1 MRRQRFAPPPC
12 REFFET
18 LMSET
23 HVSSSSSTASSPASP
38 TAASSGPSESA
49 FRVAALQMVSTPDRE
64 RNLAEAERLIAEAA
78 ADGAQLV
85 LLPEY
90 FCFMGFKDTDK
101 LAVRE
106 PYQDGQIQRFL
117 ADAARRHTVW
127 VIGGTL
133 PLMSP

>member
-1 MRRQRFAPPPC
+1 
-12 REFFET
+12 
-18 LMSET
+18 MSET
-23 HVSSSSSTASSPASP
+23 HVSSSSSAASSTASP
-38 TAASSGPSESA
+38 TAASGGSPESA

-106 PYQDGQIQRFL
+106 AYQDGPIQRFL
-117 ADAARRHTVW
+117 ADAARRHK
-127 VIGGTL
+127 
-133 PLMSP
+133 